1 MAGLRNVISMY
12 GNSNNS
18 NEGTRKDLL
27 LRTMQVLDNY
37 QPPLSDKDAVAAIRF
52 QRKPVPGPQSY
63 PAEQP
68 LEAGL
73 PTALEGQLITT
84 LAALTALTSC
94 KPSVEGGLS
103 VSSEQFRHDPETTIG
118 ISYTDEQPTASQA
131 PNADAQSVPGNG
143 STESLENISSNARL
157 TCSSTSVHP
166 SEAPNAAFS
175 AGLELQHNE
184 VTKLPQDTASS
195 SAADP
200 ATPSTSTAKAHAQ
213 SRNFNIQ
220 PSIKGSPDSPIS
232 VNDTSPVEAYMIV
245 CQQSTSPNARADD
258 LNRAVRGYLLQVT
271 DDRLQPM
278 EGYRSLLPF
287 EDPAANKKIVEEKAF
302 FSIFDDKND
311 PRIYSVQI
319 ANVQR
324 QVPDKH
330 LYQCSGVG
338 YPMPYRGRGPVWGQ
352 NSCHVDCCIVAARL
366 MSVGQVKADLLEQSR
381 RNHLKDLTP
390 FQKCFRDMLALPW
403 EIYTSRTNIS
413 RRDEFLDQ
421 YYARRAALEKG
432 GRKGSMQAG
441 NDSWQICA
449 EGFGQFEYTVY
460 KQTSCDNCSYVSPAP
475 ADPLSTG
482 VLEFDAPD
490 TAYWKGKERDNTTD
504 FFRKHF
510 NQKPFRGGCKQ
521 RGCEGQV
528 LRTRVIQGELPQRL
542 VLPTPTIPPGKV
554 GHSPIS
560 KHRDIV
566 GATSNLI
573 TVTYQTATG
582 QDIAQYRW
590 LGGIYQRQRHLRL
603 YWSDRDRGDGNNL
616 IVYDGMNLQ
625 GSIVGGVPPYE
636 PYNAV
641 PPPWS
646 QGCDVLFYERIYPEK
661 AHLNAEAIRAKI
673 DDILNQEQL
682 PGQKRRHSE
691 ESSEESGSKKKVRN
705 GGSRRKKSGNA

>member
-1 MAGLRNVISMY
+1 MV
-12 GNSNNS
+12 
-18 NEGTRKDLL
+18 
-27 LRTMQVLDNY
+27 
-37 QPPLSDKDAVAAIRF
+37 
-52 QRKPVPGPQSY
+52 
-63 PAEQP
+63 
-68 LEAGL
+68 
-73 PTALEGQLITT
+73 
-84 LAALTALTSC
+84 
-94 KPSVEGGLS
+94 
-103 VSSEQFRHDPETTIG
+103 
-118 ISYTDEQPTASQA
+118 
-131 PNADAQSVPGNG
+131 
-143 STESLENISSNARL
+143 
-157 TCSSTSVHP
+157 
-166 SEAPNAAFS
+166 
-175 AGLELQHNE
+175 
-184 VTKLPQDTASS
+184 
-195 SAADP
+195 
-200 ATPSTSTAKAHAQ
+200 
-213 SRNFNIQ
+213 
-220 PSIKGSPDSPIS
+220 
-232 VNDTSPVEAYMIV
+232 V

-441 NDSWQICA
+441 NDSWLLCA

-475 ADPLSTG
+475 ADPPSTG

-490 TAYWKGKERDNTTD
+490 TAYWKGKERDNITD

-510 NQKPFRGGCKQ
+510 NPRPFRGGCKQ

-582 QDIAQYRW
+582 QDITQYRW

-603 YWSDRDRGDGNNL
+603 YWSDRDSGDGDNL

-641 PPPWS
+641 PPPCS